1 MADDTDKSDFTDDEG
16 KSGNENPFGTK
27 PKHHK
32 GIVSLFFEYQV
43 ITKTLV
49 FFAVREC

>member
-16 KSGNENPFGTK
+16 KSGNENPFGAK

-32 GIVSLFFEYQV
+32 GIVSLLFW
-43 ITKTLV
+43 IPDDN
-49 FFAVREC
+49 ADREF

>member
-16 KSGNENPFGTK
+16 NAGNENPFGSK

-32 GIVSLFFEYQV
+32 GILF
-43 ITKTLV
+43 ILL
-49 FFAVREC
+49 